1 MHKIRSKGDC
11 IGKREPN
18 NWNCLLVFAPWNIAA
33 AEEFQG
39 AAIRTGYSDT
49 LHLTNSNSVC

>member
-39 AAIRTGYSDT
+39 AAIPYRVQRYVASDK
-49 LHLTNSNSVC
+49 